1 MPAAERL
8 NRLEQSLKSIVLAF
22 GPADVPLLDG
32 LDDVEVL
39 DADGC
44 APVVGPWP

>member
-1 MPAAERL
+1 
-8 NRLEQSLKSIVLAF
+8 
-22 GPADVPLLDG
+22 VPLPDG
-32 LDDVEVL
+32 LDDTDGL